1 MGHQVVPGLLG
12 DGRRGSVQVDEK
24 MIVGTF
30 ARRVPLEKDTR
41 PASHDVSW
49 PLSRSFVF
57 CCCAHG
63 LATPSCSFLIGHAT
77 PCRGCAL
84 KRTSRF
90 VCLRLV
96 QPVAGVVSPRRQKKT
111 VEFPS
116 QLALG
121 ASARLGCSRGTT
133 GPAVGLIDP
142 VQTSTAR

>member
-1 MGHQVVPGLLG
+1 MGEQPLGGCLSRRIPARLLTM
-12 DGRRGSVQVDEK
+12 E
-24 MIVGTF
+24 
-30 ARRVPLEKDTR
+30 
-41 PASHDVSW
+41 SW

-57 CCCAHG
+57 FCARG
-63 LATPSCSFLIGHAT
+63 LSTPSCSFLIGHAT

-96 QPVAGVVSPRRQKKT
+96 QPVAGVVSPRRQKRT

-142 VQTSTAR
+142 VQTK